1 MSRAYMQRVEVGAY
15 YTDGL
20 GLWRVTDT
28 HPLGT
33 VDLENAM
40 DGRTRIMGISA
51 FRRQFWLAA
60 TPPADENDREAE

>member
-28 HPLGT
+28 HPLGD
-33 VDLENAM
+33 VGLENAM
-40 DGRTRIMGISA
+40 DGRTRTLGISA
-51 FRRQFWLAA
+51 FRRQFWLAVA
-60 TPPADENDREAE
+60 QPVSDEQEKP